1 VLKSPAAASSQSV
14 VTEPQNSS
22 AQTNTDDALGEID
35 PGDITP
41 DMAASLLQFEADLTA
56 FQTDLRVRMTLDALQ
71 ELARYLSAI
80 PGRKN
85 LIWFSGSFPIT
96 IDPDDTLHNP
106 FRNVATYGDQIKK
119 ASALLTAAR
128 VAVYPVDSRGLM
140 TQTPFD
146 ANYVPSPNGLSVNS
160 QGKLTAASKTQNISK
175 ASTQFMTQTA
185 EEQSSIKAIAEET
198 GGKAFVNDNDL
209 KGAVEEAIENGS
221 SFYTIAYSPA
231 AAAFDGSFRRIKISV
246 DKGDYKL
253 AYRDGYFADPAF
265 GPSVQNP
272 EGANLITAAILHG
285 APPSTQIIL
294 KARILPATDPLLKS
308 AKLPDGPQGQMAAAM
323 KGPTQRYVVDLSVDP
338 RDFTFTDTPEG
349 AHLARLEFLLVAYD
363 ADGNRVNFLDQAFNV
378 NFSPKQYQE
387 AMTNGL
393 HARIPLDLPAGR
405 ISLRIAVQD
414 LTAGRAGSME
424 VPLAVAAR

>member
-1 VLKSPAAASSQSV
+1 
-14 VTEPQNSS
+14 
-22 AQTNTDDALGEID
+22 
-35 PGDITP
+35 
-41 DMAASLLQFEADLTA
+41 
-56 FQTDLRVRMTLDALQ
+56 
-71 ELARYLSAI
+71 
-80 PGRKN
+80 
-85 LIWFSGSFPIT
+85 
-96 IDPDDTLHNP
+96 
-106 FRNVATYGDQIKK
+106 
-119 ASALLTAAR
+119 
-128 VAVYPVDSRGLM
+128 
-140 TQTPFD
+140 
-146 ANYVPSPNGLSVNS
+146 
-160 QGKLTAASKTQNISK
+160 
-175 ASTQFMTQTA
+175 
-185 EEQSSIKAIAEET
+185 
-198 GGKAFVNDNDL
+198 
-209 KGAVEEAIENGS
+209 
-221 SFYTIAYSPA
+221 
-231 AAAFDGSFRRIKISV
+231 
-246 DKGDYKL
+246 
-253 AYRDGYFADPAF
+253 
-265 GPSVQNP
+265 
-272 EGANLITAAILHG
+272 LITAAILHG